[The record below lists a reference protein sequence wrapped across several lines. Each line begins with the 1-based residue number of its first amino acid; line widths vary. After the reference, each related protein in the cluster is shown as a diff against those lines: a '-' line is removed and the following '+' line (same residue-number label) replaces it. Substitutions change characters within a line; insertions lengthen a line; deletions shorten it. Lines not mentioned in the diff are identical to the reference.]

1 MTPILIS
8 TLFGAAFAG
17 LSGVLLR
24 ALQAGSESYSGA
36 YSQQTARQFEDLF
49 LFIPPRRIAEMGW
62 SCAIAAFFVVF
73 LLVANPRDPV
83 TALIGLALGIGA
95 AGLALRAPNH
105 LLVFLRNQRR
115 RRFNLQL
122 IDALSHMSNALRAGF
137 SIQQAFETVVQ
148 TGENPIA
155 QEFQVFLQQT
165 RVGVG
170 FDEALD
176 NLAHRVGSEDLTLVV
191 MSIQT
196 ARQTGGNLTE
206 IFDKISFTIRE
217 RIRIENRIRT
227 LTAQG
232 RLQGI
237 ILGAMPVVIGVAMT
251 IVRPSLMLPFL
262 HSAIGIVTLAGVA
275 VLITL
280 GGLAI
285 RKIIR
290 IDV

>member
-1 MTPILIS
+1 MMPVVIAL
-8 TLFGAAFAG
+8 LFGLAFAG
-17 LSGVLLR
+17 LAWVWLR
-24 ALQAGSESYSGA
+24 AIWAGSQSYAGT

-62 SCAIAAFFVVF
+62 ACAIAAFFIVF
-73 LLVANPRDPV
+73 LLIANLRDPI
-83 TALIGLALGIGA
+83 TALIGLALGLGA
-95 AGLALRAPNH
+95 AGLALRAPNQ
-105 LLVFLRNQRR
+105 LLVLMRHQRR

-122 IDALSHMSNALRAGF
+122 IDALAQMSNALRAGF
-137 SIQQAFETVVQ
+137 SIQQAIETVVQ
-148 TGENPIA
+148 NGENPIA
-155 QEFQVFLQQT
+155 QEFQVLIQQT
-165 RVGVG
+165 RVGVN

-176 NLAHRVGSEDLTLVV
+176 NLARRVGSDDLTLVV
-191 MSIQT
+191 MAIQT

-217 RIRIENRIRT
+217 RVRIENRIRT

-237 ILGAMPVVIGVAMT
+237 ILGAMPVFIGTVMT
-251 IVRPSLMLPFL
+251 LVRPGLMLPFL
-262 HSAIGIVTLAGVA
+262 HSPVGIVTLSTVA
-275 VLITL
+275 VLIAL
-280 GGLAI
+280 GALAI